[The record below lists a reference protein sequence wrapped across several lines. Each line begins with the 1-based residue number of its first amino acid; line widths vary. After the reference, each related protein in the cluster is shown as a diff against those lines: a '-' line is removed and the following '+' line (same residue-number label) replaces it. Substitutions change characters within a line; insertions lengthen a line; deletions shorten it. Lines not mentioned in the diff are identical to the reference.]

1 MCWNKYVSLNTFIFS
16 FIGICFL
23 FYTSN
28 YTPYKV
34 DLFILDKPSKY
45 WNYIGLF
52 SIFSMQLIEYF
63 IWISIETKNKFM
75 NKIWSIIGI
84 VAIFMQPFSFIMATD
99 ITQTYLRN
107 IVIVCYI
114 IFWLLYG
121 AFKTINGSINV
132 STSVAKNGH
141 LSWDWAKN
149 DSKMVLFIYLLFYS
163 FYYFANKNQ
172 NKNILIL
179 PLLIIIASFYDYNKY
194 GTFGSYWCWLGNS
207 FVLYYLFYVL
217 FYLPFNENKN
227 LC

>member
-28 YTPYKV
+28 YTPYKL
-34 DLFILDKPSKY
+34 DLFILDKPNKY

-52 SIFSMQLIEYF
+52 SIFTMQLIEYF
-63 IWISIETKNKFM
+63 IWVSIETKNKNM
-75 NKIWSIIGI
+75 NKVWSIIGMI
-84 VAIFMQPFSFIMATD
+84 AIFMQPFSFIMATNTAQ
-99 ITQTYLRN
+99 IYLRN
-107 IVIVCYI
+107 IVLLLYI
-114 IFWLLYG
+114 IFWVLYL
-121 AFKTINGSINV
+121 AFKTMYKPVNI

-141 LSWDWAKN
+141 LCWDWAKN
-149 DSKMVLFIYLLFYS
+149 DSIIVLFIYLLFYS
-163 FYYFANKNQ
+163 FYYFANQNQ
-172 NKNILIL
+172 NVLIL

-207 FVLYYLFYVL
+207 FVLYYLFYVV
-217 FYLPFNENKN
+217 FFLPFNEKKY

>member
-1 MCWNKYVSLNTFIFS
+1 
-16 FIGICFL
+16 
-23 FYTSN
+23 
-28 YTPYKV
+28 
-34 DLFILDKPSKY
+34 
-45 WNYIGLF
+45 
-52 SIFSMQLIEYF
+52 MQLIEYF

-121 AFKTINGSINV
+121 AFKTINGPINV

-141 LSWDWAKN
+141 LCWDWAKN

-217 FYLPFNENKN
+217 FYLQFNENKN